1 MRSRVTL
8 TDTGAPP
15 PHAWEV
21 PTTLGTYVVGAR
33 IGVGGMGVVHR
44 ATDRRLR
51 RDVAL
56 KLIGP
61 MLGSDPHARVRF
73 EREAFTAAGL
83 EHPNV
88 LPIYD
93 AGEDDG
99 VQFLAMRLV
108 AGPSLRRRL
117 ATRGVALR
125 DALQIVSQLGSAL
138 DAVHDA
144 GICHR
149 DVTPGNVLITAG
161 ANGIHAY
168 LTDFGLAAPLGAIP
182 DDPKGGTP
190 GYRAPEHCLGLRCC
204 RQTDVFGLARL
215 ADALLAPG
223 ATGPIAAVLRR
234 ATDPNPLRRPAR
246 AGALADELQDVSVAD
261 PVAPTGRHS
270 SRRISPRGI
279 AVVPAVER
287 P

>member
-1 MRSRVTL
+1 VRSRVTL
-8 TDTGAPP
+8 TDTGTPP
-15 PHAWEV
+15 PHEWEV
-21 PTTLGTYVVGAR
+21 PATLGTYLVGPR

-44 ATDRRLR
+44 ATDGRLR

-56 KLIGP
+56 KMIGP
-61 MLGSDPHARVRF
+61 MLGGDPLARARF

-99 VQFLAMRLV
+99 VQFIAMRLV
-108 AGPSLRRRL
+108 AGPSLRALL
-117 ATRGVALR
+117 ATRGLSLG
-125 DALQIVSQLGSAL
+125 DALQIVSQLAGAL
-138 DAVHDA
+138 DAIHDA

-161 ANGIHAY
+161 ATGIHAY
-168 LTDFGLAAPLGAIP
+168 LTDFGLAAPLGEVP

-204 RQTDVFGLARL
+204 RQTDVYGLARL
-215 ADALLAPG
+215 ADLL
-223 ATGPIAAVLRR
+223 LR
-234 ATDPNPLRRPAR
+234 P
-246 AGALADELQDVSVAD
+246 SVAD
-261 PVAPTGRHS
+261 PLSEVLRWASNPDP
-270 SRRISPRGI
+270 SRRPATAGDFVDLLVEAARGGPPPRPVGI
-279 AVVPAVER
+279 ANQLGND
-287 P
+287 